1 MYLPPPNPTG
11 LRVAGLAAQ
20 TRKELL
26 KGNYREVH
34 WNWGSLLLGLGVLIA
49 IEGPVNTYLRT
60 GAALLPLLPSGCAH
74 ALLSDTPCL

>member
-1 MYLPPPNPTG
+1 MLMVGEQKVKDMSLLWYG
-11 LRVAGLAAQ
+11 VGQ
-20 TRKELL
+20 TRKELV

-60 GAALLPLLPSGCAH
+60 G
-74 ALLSDTPCL
+74 DTP